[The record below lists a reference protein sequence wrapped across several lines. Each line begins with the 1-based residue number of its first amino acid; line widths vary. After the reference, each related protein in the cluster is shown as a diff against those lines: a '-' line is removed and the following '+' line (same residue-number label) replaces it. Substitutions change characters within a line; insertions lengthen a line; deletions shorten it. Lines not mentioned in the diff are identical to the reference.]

1 MPFDTKEFNLTDY
14 LTIARENFIG
24 RRWLY
29 QEIESAFHP
38 PRQGVSGVLIIGDP
52 GAGKSALTAQL
63 ICSRTSSRTIHD
75 HVLGYHLCKHS
86 DGNTQNGGKFV
97 RNLADMVARRLPEYG
112 YIVANNSYIQRSLNT
127 DCVALDDPVG
137 CFEQAI
143 LTPLRLLKTE
153 PKENWYIVIDSL
165 DECLSQSKTSHS
177 IVYLLNKKLT
187 RFPSW
192 LKLVMTS
199 RNQSFALMNSNSII
213 KLAIDP
219 GDSRNTDDI
228 ELFLST
234 KFYQDSPLIHQ
245 IKFWFG
251 DNTIKNTARLIAA
264 LLNKSQGNFLF
275 VKEMLHHWETFRAQK
290 SNPYALPETLG
301 EIYHSYF
308 ERHYSRPEQFKPIR
322 RVLELLVA
330 SFQPLSE
337 KDIFNILRMKEVD
350 LEEEYE
356 FKDRMKE
363 LGHFLRYGENNTVTL
378 YHLSLTEWLT
388 SESNRKSPY
397 YVSKK
402 KGHENFCDYYFS
414 LITADENK
422 PSLRQ
427 SILNLAQHIALGGWR
442 KAYVKEFLRFPS
454 QVVNSSDSR
463 SNRTLLHFAA
473 TINNTDVLE
482 LLLRHFSYTDC
493 VDNRGIT
500 PAFLAAEHGL
510 VHNLALM
517 VHKGANVNHK
527 TKSLPYCFIS
537 QGYNCSEF
545 DTDWNFT
552 CTPVLQCKTE
562 FCSSTMLHAAAHRG
576 HLEVVNFL
584 LDNGANVLTVNG
596 VHLTAMHIAAEEGHL
611 KVVKALY
618 EAGAAPDQTALH
630 HAAGRNRSD
639 VVKYLLQIGITDK
652 CMRCDGSFYWLK
664 TEKRFKKEVHPNKIV
679 CELKKLILSN
689 STMRCPTRVSIV
701 KHISVKK
708 KNFTN
713 CKGGGV
719 LYDDKHLIFCET
731 ALHAA
736 VSAGHEAV
744 VRELVS
750 KPKHALACQDYS
762 GRTPLHEAVR
772 KNHNEI
778 VKLLLIKQ
786 PKLVHQNC
794 NNLQSFHEQGD
805 TVATTS
811 SPLSMEEETE
821 YHKDICHCGYTPLHL
836 AARYGHWDIGL
847 DLIRGGANVDAT
859 DCLGATPLHVAAC
872 HNHKDFVDILAHSKT
887 GANVNRKSFNGS
899 TPLHSAAACGAV
911 DVIDHLLYFGAN
923 LTTVDKNNL
932 SALHYSI
939 MNIRQLDFD
948 HEVFLNRTNLSDAT
962 LHLSIDDRRG
972 YLADFY
978 SSDYNSSII
987 QNTNHYLWLDTFSHL
1002 IIRGSDINAVDIYG
1016 RTPLHFAS
1024 ANGLADAVNILLQR
1038 KAELE
1043 ICDRSG
1049 RTPLEVAVENSTVG
1063 LVTAPTIIAERF
1075 HDLKPH
1081 LGHYEMVVYLLL
1093 SSGASF
1099 KNCSRNAESL
1109 LHHALARNQPNIAQL
1124 LLLKGASIHCEDSF
1138 GRTPVAVLVANGG
1151 VWAQILFKHINV
1163 INNSN
1168 TIQCGEPFRTSV
1180 FHLLCFFTPKR
1191 EGNNF
1196 FQPQRCE
1203 NETCSCMKSH
1213 LERAI
1218 ENHRLKF
1225 KVIDSC
1231 LDAEGFTPLHR
1242 AAQGANLLAVR
1253 ALLKLGANISLL
1265 SPLGHD
1271 ALTLAVLHSGGNTWQ
1286 HLVENDKLLARKD
1299 NASVVALELLHH
1311 AMKSRGFRIV
1321 CDPTKTELTLY
1332 HLAASRGL
1340 VKFIQQI
1347 FKEKDRHQLDV
1358 NCPNKDGITPLYLA
1372 KLFNFKFKDDRNN
1385 PWKEVIKIIKDRGGK
1400 IMYPSKDVEINVVYR
1415 RLFGWIPNDLELNVR
1430 PDVRGFVSGLLST
1443 YLNKQNTP
1451 LYCNVSSLNT
1461 GGMEIGDPL
1470 SLSSIWNE
1478 LLLQLKPLK
1487 EIGHSHPSVV
1497 PLVSLALKELEMCA
1511 FLRKRSIISFK
1522 KFVTS
1527 WRSLNFSNF
1536 NSLQR
1541 SAVMVSE
1548 SNYRLLLMRTPVKL
1562 FYFMRSWHQ
1571 EVFQRFSCVKTLVF
1585 RYRTFFLN
1593 ENRLAQLIAQYEE
1606 STPSRELKRICFSL
1620 QHVFQFYIL
1629 SHLTKSSYTKY
1640 GIFYHRFPAFVTK
1653 RMGWV
1658 DGQLSTDSG
1667 SWPLPFIIKFSLG
1680 LYPEYDYLKVLN
1692 VGLELITYIEPY
1704 TNELSETVAK
1714 FLKLKEMTRYISLDV
1729 LLGTLTP

>member
-1 MPFDTKEFNLTDY
+1 MTDY

-29 QEIESAFHP
+29 KEIESAFYP
-38 PRQGVSGVLIIGDP
+38 LRQGVSGVLIVGDP

-86 DGNTQNGGKFV
+86 EGNTQNGGKFV
-97 RNLADMVARRLPEYG
+97 RNLADMIARRLPEYG
-112 YIVANNSYIQRSLNT
+112 YIVASNSYIQRSLNT
-127 DCVALDDPVG
+127 DCVALEDPVG

-143 LTPLRLLKTE
+143 LTPLRLLKNE
-153 PKENWYIVIDSL
+153 PKENWYIVIDAL

-177 IVYLLNKKLT
+177 IVYLLNKKLP

-192 LKLVMTS
+192 LKLVVTS
-199 RNQSFALMNSNSII
+199 RNQSSALMNSNSII

-228 ELFLST
+228 ELFLSSR
-234 KFYQDSPLIHQ
+234 FYQDGPLIHQ

-251 DNTIKNTARLIAA
+251 DNTIKNTARLITA
-264 LLNKSQGNFLF
+264 LLSKSQGNFLF
-275 VKEMLHHWETFRAQK
+275 VKEMIHHWETFRAQK

-308 ERHYSRPEQFKPIR
+308 ERHYNRPEQFKPIR

-330 SFQPLSE
+330 SLRPLSQ
-337 KDIFNILRMKEVD
+337 KNIFNILRMKEVD

-356 FKDRMKE
+356 FKDRMEE
-363 LGHFLRYGENNTVTL
+363 LGHFLRYRENNTVTL

-402 KGHENFCDYYFS
+402 KGHEHFCDYYFS
-414 LITADENK
+414 LITANGSK
-422 PSLRQ
+422 PSLPQ
-427 SILNLAQHIALGGWR
+427 NILNLAQHIALGGWR

-527 TKSLPYCFIS
+527 TKPLPYCFIS
-537 QGYNCSEF
+537 QGYNCNEF

-562 FCSSTMLHAAAHRG
+562 FCSSTMLHVAAHRG
-576 HLEVVNFL
+576 HLEVANFL
-584 LDNGANVLTVNG
+584 LVNGAKISTLNG
-596 VHLTAMHIAAEEGHL
+596 VHLTAMHIAAEKGHL

-630 HAAGRNRSD
+630 HAARRNRSD
-639 VVKYLLQIGITDK
+639 VVKYLLQIGVTDK

-664 TEKRFKKEVHPNKIV
+664 TEKRFKKEVHPKIIAL
-679 CELKKLILSN
+679 EKKRYLSN
-689 STMRCPTRVSIV
+689 STTHCHSKFSAV
-701 KHISVKK
+701 KHRSIKN

-750 KPKHALACQDYS
+750 KPKNALACQDYS
-762 GRTPLHEAVR
+762 GRTPLQEAVR
-772 KNHNEI
+772 KNHKEL
-778 VKLLLIKQ
+778 VKLLLIKES
-786 PKLVHQNC
+786 KLVHQSCDNW
-794 NNLQSFHEQGD
+794 QSFHEQGN

-811 SPLSMEEETE
+811 SLLGMEEEAE

-836 AARYGHWDIGL
+836 AARYGDWDIGL
-847 DLIRGGANVDAT
+847 DLIIGGANVDAA

-872 HNHKDFVDILAHSKT
+872 HNHKDFVDILAHSKI
-887 GANVNRKSFNGS
+887 GANVNSKSFNGS

-911 DVIDHLLYFGAN
+911 DVIDHLLYHGAN
-923 LTTVDKNNL
+923 LSAVDENNL
-932 SALHYSI
+932 SSLHYSI

-948 HEVFLNRTNLSDAT
+948 HEVFLNKTNLSDAT
-962 LHLSIDDRRG
+962 LHLSINDRRG
-972 YLADFY
+972 YLAGFY
-978 SSDYNSSII
+978 SYDNSSKI
-987 QNTNHYLWLDTFSHL
+987 QNTNYYQWLDTFLHL
-1002 IIRGSDINAVDIYG
+1002 LLHGSDINAVDIYG

-1024 ANGLADAVNILLQR
+1024 ANGLPDAVNILLQR
-1038 KAELE
+1038 KAEFE

-1049 RTPLEVAVENSTVG
+1049 RTPLEVAVENSTVHSATSSF
-1063 LVTAPTIIAERF
+1063 VVAESF
-1075 HDLKPH
+1075 YDLKQH
-1081 LGHYEMVVYLLL
+1081 LEHHEMVVYLLL

-1109 LHHALARNQPNIAQL
+1109 LHRALARNQPYIAQL
-1124 LLLKGASIHCEDSF
+1124 LLFKGASLHCEDRF
-1138 GRTPVAVLVANGG
+1138 GRTPAAVLVANGG
-1151 VWAQILFKHINV
+1151 DWAKILFKHKNDSI
-1163 INNSN
+1163 
-1168 TIQCGEPFRTSV
+1168 TIQCGEPFRSSV
-1180 FHLLCFFTPKR
+1180 FHLLCFFPPKR

-1203 NETCSCMKSH
+1203 NEKCSSMKSS

-1225 KVIDSC
+1225 KVVDSC
-1231 LDAEGFTPLHR
+1231 VDAEGFTPLHR

-1271 ALTLAVLHSGGNTWQ
+1271 AMTLAVLHSEGNNRQ
-1286 HLVENDKLLARKD
+1286 HLIENDELLARKD
-1299 NASVVALELLHH
+1299 SASMVALELLRR
-1311 AMKSRGFRIV
+1311 AMKSCGFRIV
-1321 CDPTKTELTLY
+1321 CDSSKAELTLY

-1340 VKFIQQI
+1340 VKFIQEI
-1347 FKEKDRHQLDV
+1347 LKEKEKHHLDV
-1358 NCPNKDGITPLYLA
+1358 NCPTKDGITPLYLA
-1372 KLFNFKFKDDRNN
+1372 KLFIVQLKKNSSNSWEK
-1385 PWKEVIKIIKDRGGK
+1385 VIEIIEDHGGK
-1400 IMYPSKDVEINVVYR
+1400 MMFPPNDVEMNIIYK
-1415 RLFGWIPNDLELNVR
+1415 RLFGWIPSDLEFNLR

-1443 YLNKQNTP
+1443 YKNSKDTSHH
-1451 LYCNVSSLNT
+1451 CNLMSWST
-1461 GGMEIGDPL
+1461 ESMEIGNPL
-1470 SLSSIWNE
+1470 SLGIMWKE
-1478 LLLQLKPLK
+1478 FLLQLKLLNKRGQSRSPL
-1487 EIGHSHPSVV
+1487 VL
-1497 PLVSLALKELEMCA
+1497 LVSLALDELKMCE
-1511 FLRKRSIISFK
+1511 LPRKRSSIYLERLA
-1522 KFVTS
+1522 TS
-1527 WRSLNFSNF
+1527 WHSSIFSNVK
-1536 NSLQR
+1536 SHQR
-1541 SAVMVSE
+1541 TAVIVE
-1548 SNYRLLLMRTPVKL
+1548 SIYRLLLTRTPLKL
-1562 FYFMRSWHQ
+1562 FYLMRLWHQ
-1571 EVFQRFSCVKTLVF
+1571 EVFQHFTCVRTLVF
-1585 RYRTFFLN
+1585 RYGAFFLN
-1593 ENRLAQLIAQYEE
+1593 KNRLAQLIAQYEE
-1606 STPSRELKRICFSL
+1606 SNPSWYLKQIGVSL
-1620 QHVFQFYIL
+1620 KSVFLYYVL
-1629 SHLTKSSYTKY
+1629 SHRLKKSSHTEYE
-1640 GIFYHRFPAFVTK
+1640 IFYYKFPNFLRE
-1653 RMGWV
+1653 RMGWT
-1658 DGQLSTDSG
+1658 DNQLPTDYG
-1667 SWPLPFIIKFSLG
+1667 SWPLDFIIKFSSG
-1680 LYPEYDYLKVLN
+1680 LYRHYEYLKVLN
-1692 VGLELITYIEPY
+1692 VGLEPKTYVGPFSDTLINAEKRFSSKLDQIE
-1704 TNELSETVAK
+1704 
-1714 FLKLKEMTRYISLDV
+1714 RYINFDV
-1729 LLGTLTP
+1729 FIETLMS

>member
-1 MPFDTKEFNLTDY
+1 MTDY
-14 LTIARENFIG
+14 LAIARENFIG
-24 RRWLY
+24 RQWLY
-29 QEIESAFHP
+29 KEIENAFYP
-38 PRQGVSGVLIIGDP
+38 LRQGVSGVLIIGDP

-86 DGNTQNGGKFV
+86 DRNTQNGGKFV
-97 RNLADMVARRLPEYG
+97 RNLADMISRRLPEYG
-112 YIVANNSYIQRSLNT
+112 YIVASNSYIQRSLNT

-143 LTPLRLLKTE
+143 LTPLRLLKNE
-153 PKENWYIVIDSL
+153 PKENWYIVIDAL
-165 DECLSQSKTSHS
+165 DECPSQSETSHS
-177 IVYLLNKKLT
+177 IVYLLSKKLS

-192 LKLVMTS
+192 LKLVITS
-199 RNQSFALMNSNSII
+199 RNQSSALINSNSII

-234 KFYQDSPLIHQ
+234 KFYQDGPLIHQ

-251 DNTIKNTARLIAA
+251 DNTIRNTARLITA
-264 LLNKSQGNFLF
+264 LLSKSQGNFLF

-301 EIYHSYF
+301 EIYYSYF
-308 ERHYSRPEQFKPIR
+308 ERHYNRPEQFKPIR

-330 SFQPLSE
+330 SVQPLSQ
-337 KDIFNILRMKEVD
+337 KDIFNILRVKEVD

-356 FKDRMKE
+356 FKDRMEE
-363 LGHFLRYGENNTVTL
+363 LGHFLRYRENNTVTL
-378 YHLSLTEWLT
+378 YHLSLKEWLT

-402 KGHENFCDYYFS
+402 KGHEKFCDYYFS
-414 LITADENK
+414 LITADGGK
-422 PSLRQ
+422 PSLREN
-427 SILNLAQHIALGGWR
+427 ILSLAQHIALGGWR

-454 QVVNSSDSR
+454 QVVNSSDYR

-517 VHKGANVNHK
+517 VHKGASVNHK

-552 CTPVLQCKTE
+552 CTPVLKCKTE

-584 LDNGANVLTVNG
+584 LDNGANISTVNG

-611 KVVKALY
+611 KVVKALH
-618 EAGAAPDQTALH
+618 EAGATPDQTALH

-664 TEKRFKKEVHPNKIV
+664 TRKRFKKEVYPTKIALERKGRV
-679 CELKKLILSN
+679 RVN
-689 STMRCPTRVSIV
+689 STVHCPTIPIV
-701 KHISVKK
+701 IHKRLKDKSLR
-708 KNFTN
+708 T
-713 CKGGGV
+713 CKGEGV
-719 LYDDKHLIFCET
+719 LYDDKYLIFCET

-750 KPKHALACQDYS
+750 RPASALACQDYS

-772 KNHNEI
+772 KNDKDI
-778 VKLLLIKQ
+778 VQLLLIKG
-786 PKLVHQNC
+786 PKIVNQNC
-794 NNLQSFHEQGD
+794 GNLQRFHGQGD
-805 TVATTS
+805 TVATSS

-836 AARYGHWDIGL
+836 AARYGHWEIVL
-847 DLIRGGANVDAT
+847 DLIHGGANVDAT

-872 HNHKDFVDILAHSKT
+872 HNHKDFVDILAHSKI

-911 DVIDHLLYFGAN
+911 DVIDHLLNYGAN
-923 LTTVDKNNL
+923 LTAVDKNNL

-948 HEVFLNRTNLSDAT
+948 HEVFLNKTNLSDAT
-962 LHLSIDDRRG
+962 LHLSIQDRKG
-972 YLADFY
+972 YLANFY
-978 SSDYNSSII
+978 RYENSSII
-987 QNTNHYLWLDTFSHL
+987 QNTNHYQWLDTFLHL
-1002 IIRGSDINAVDIYG
+1002 IVRGSDIKAVDIYG

-1038 KAELE
+1038 NAELE

-1049 RTPLEVAVENSTVG
+1049 RTPLEVAVENSTV
-1063 LVTAPTIIAERF
+1063 VSDPTSANIAERF

-1081 LGHYEMVVYLLL
+1081 LHHHEMVVYLLL
-1093 SSGASF
+1093 SSGASSV
-1099 KNCSRNAESL
+1099 KKCSRNTESL
-1109 LHHALARNQPNIAQL
+1109 LHHALARNQPYIAQL
-1124 LLLKGASIHCEDSF
+1124 LLFKGASLHCEDSF
-1138 GRTPVAVLVANGG
+1138 GRTPAAVLAANGG
-1151 VWAQILFKHINV
+1151 YWAQILFKHL
-1163 INNSN
+1163 NNSN
-1168 TIQCGEPFRTSV
+1168 TIQCGEPFSSSV
-1180 FHLLCFFTPKR
+1180 FHLLCFFPPKR

-1196 FQPQRCE
+1196 FHLERCE
-1203 NETCSCMKSH
+1203 NEICSSMKSP

-1225 KVIDSC
+1225 KVVDSC

-1265 SPLGHD
+1265 SPFGHD
-1271 ALTLAVLHSGGNTWQ
+1271 ALTLAVLHSEGNNRQ
-1286 HLVENDKLLARKD
+1286 HVIKNDELLAKKD
-1299 NASVVALELLHH
+1299 NASVVALELLRHV
-1311 AMKSRGFRIV
+1311 MKSRGFRIV
-1321 CDPTKTELTLY
+1321 CDSAKAELTLY

-1340 VKFIQQI
+1340 VKFIQEI
-1347 FKEKDRHQLDV
+1347 FKEKDRHRLDV

-1372 KLFNFKFKDDRNN
+1372 KLFNFEFKDDRYN
-1385 PWKEVIKIIKDRGGK
+1385 PWKEVVRIIKDHGGK
-1400 IMYPSKDVEINVVYR
+1400 IMYPPKDVEINVVFR
-1415 RLFGWIPNDLELNVR
+1415 RLFGWIPNDLELTLR
-1430 PDVRGFVSGLLST
+1430 PDVFGFVSGLLST
-1443 YLNKQNTP
+1443 YLKKQKTP
-1451 LYCNVSSLNT
+1451 FYCNINSSKT

-1470 SLSSIWNE
+1470 SLGYIWQE
-1478 LLLQLKPLK
+1478 FLLQVRLLN
-1487 EIGHSHPSVV
+1487 ERGHSIPSVTS
-1497 PLVSLALKELEMCA
+1497 LVSLALKEYDMCKL
-1511 FLRKRSIISFK
+1511 LRERTKISFK
-1522 KFVTS
+1522 KFVAS
-1527 WRSLNFSNF
+1527 FPILNRNNF
-1536 NSLQR
+1536 KSLQR
-1541 SAVMVSE
+1541 WAE
-1548 SNYRLLLMRTPVKL
+1548 SKYRVLLMRIPVKL
-1562 FYFMRSWHQ
+1562 FYSMRLWHQ
-1571 EVFQRFSCVKTLVF
+1571 EVFLHFSCLRTLAF
-1585 RYRTFFLN
+1585 RYGAFFLN

-1606 STPSRELKRICFSL
+1606 SNPSEYLNQICLSL
-1620 QHVFQFYIL
+1620 EDVFLYHIL
-1629 SHLTKSSYTKY
+1629 SHLTKRHHTQHYIYYYKY
-1640 GIFYHRFPAFVTK
+1640 PDFIRK
-1653 RMGWV
+1653 RMGW
-1658 DGQLSTDSG
+1658 TDDQRNTDYG
-1667 SWPLPFIIKFSLG
+1667 SWPLDYIFKFSLG
-1680 LYPEYDYLKVLN
+1680 LYRHYDYLKVLN
-1692 VGLELITYIEPY
+1692 VGLEPRTYIGPFSDTLINAENLGFSSPL
-1704 TNELSETVAK
+1704 EQIK
-1714 FLKLKEMTRYISLDV
+1714 RYINFDV
-1729 LLGTLTP
+1729 FIETLKS

>member
-1 MPFDTKEFNLTDY
+1 MTDY
-14 LTIARENFIG
+14 LAIARENFIG
-24 RRWLY
+24 RQWLY
-29 QEIESAFHP
+29 KEIESAFYP
-38 PRQGVSGVLIIGDP
+38 LRQGVSGVLIIGDP

-63 ICSRTSSRTIHD
+63 ICSHTSSRTIHD

-86 DGNTQNGGKFV
+86 DRNTQNGGKFV
-97 RNLADMVARRLPEYG
+97 RNLADMISRRLPEYG
-112 YIVANNSYIQRSLNT
+112 YIVASNSYIQRSLNT

-143 LTPLRLLKTE
+143 LTPLRLLKNE
-153 PKENWYIVIDSL
+153 PKENWYIVIDAL
-165 DECLSQSKTSHS
+165 DECPSQSETSHS
-177 IVYLLNKKLT
+177 IVYLLSKKLS

-192 LKLVMTS
+192 LKLVITS
-199 RNQSFALMNSNSII
+199 RNQSSALINSNSII

-234 KFYQDSPLIHQ
+234 KFYQDGPLIHQ

-251 DNTIKNTARLIAA
+251 DNTIRNTARLITA
-264 LLNKSQGNFLF
+264 LLSKSQGNFLF

-330 SFQPLSE
+330 SVQPLSQ
-337 KDIFNILRMKEVD
+337 KDIFNILRVKEVD

-356 FKDRMKE
+356 FKDRMEE
-363 LGHFLRYGENNTVTL
+363 LGHFLRYRENNTVTL
-378 YHLSLTEWLT
+378 YHLSLKEWLT

-402 KGHENFCDYYFS
+402 KGHEKFCDYYFS
-414 LITADENK
+414 LITADGGK
-422 PSLRQ
+422 PSLREN
-427 SILNLAQHIALGGWR
+427 ILSLAQHIALGGWR

-454 QVVNSSDSR
+454 QVVNSSDYR

-552 CTPVLQCKTE
+552 CTPVLKCKTE

-584 LDNGANVLTVNG
+584 LDNGANISTVNG
-596 VHLTAMHIAAEEGHL
+596 VYLTAMHIAAEEGHL
-611 KVVKALY
+611 KVVKALH
-618 EAGAAPDQTALH
+618 EAGATPDQTALH

-664 TEKRFKKEVHPNKIV
+664 TRKRFKKEVYPTKIALERKGRV
-679 CELKKLILSN
+679 RVN
-689 STMRCPTRVSIV
+689 STVHCPTIPIV
-701 KHISVKK
+701 IHKRLKDKSLR
-708 KNFTN
+708 T
-713 CKGGGV
+713 CKGEGV
-719 LYDDKHLIFCET
+719 LYDDKYLIFCET

-750 KPKHALACQDYS
+750 RPASALACQDYS

-772 KNHNEI
+772 KNDKDI
-778 VKLLLIKQ
+778 VQLLLIKG
-786 PKLVHQNC
+786 PKIVNQNC
-794 NNLQSFHEQGD
+794 GNLQRFHGQGD
-805 TVATTS
+805 TVATSS

-821 YHKDICHCGYTPLHL
+821 YHRDICHCGYTPLHL
-836 AARYGHWDIGL
+836 AARYGHWEIVL
-847 DLIRGGANVDAT
+847 DLIHGGANVDAT

-872 HNHKDFVDILAHSKT
+872 HNHKDFVDILAHSKI

-911 DVIDHLLYFGAN
+911 DVIDHLLYYGAN
-923 LTTVDKNNL
+923 LTAVDKNNL

-948 HEVFLNRTNLSDAT
+948 HEVFLNKTNLSDAT
-962 LHLSIDDRRG
+962 LHLSIQDRKG
-972 YLADFY
+972 YLANFY
-978 SSDYNSSII
+978 RYDNSSII
-987 QNTNHYLWLDTFSHL
+987 QNTNHYQWLDTFLHL
-1002 IIRGSDINAVDIYG
+1002 IVRGSDIKAVDIYG

-1038 KAELE
+1038 NAELE

-1049 RTPLEVAVENSTVG
+1049 RTPLEVAVENCT
-1063 LVTAPTIIAERF
+1063 LVSDITSAIIAERF
-1075 HDLKPH
+1075 HDLKPYLH
-1081 LGHYEMVVYLLL
+1081 HHEMVVYLLL
-1093 SSGASF
+1093 SSGASL

-1109 LHHALARNQPNIAQL
+1109 LHHALARNQPYIAQL
-1124 LLLKGASIHCEDSF
+1124 LLFKGASLHCEDSF
-1138 GRTPVAVLVANGG
+1138 GRTPAAVLVARGG
-1151 VWAQILFKHINV
+1151 YWAQILFKHLND
-1163 INNSN
+1163 SN
-1168 TIQCGEPFRTSV
+1168 TIQCGEPFSTSV
-1180 FHLLCFFTPKR
+1180 FHLLCFFPPKR
-1191 EGNNF
+1191 EGENF
-1196 FQPQRCE
+1196 FQLERCE
-1203 NETCSCMKSH
+1203 NDICSSMKSP

-1225 KVIDSC
+1225 KVVDSC

-1265 SPLGHD
+1265 SPFGHD
-1271 ALTLAVLHSGGNTWQ
+1271 ALTLAILHSEGNDQQ
-1286 HLVENDKLLARKD
+1286 HLIRNDELLARKD
-1299 NASVVALELLHH
+1299 NSSVVALELLRH

-1321 CDPTKTELTLY
+1321 CNSSKAELTLY

-1340 VKFIQQI
+1340 VNFIQEI
-1347 FKEKDRHQLDV
+1347 FKEKDSHQLDV

-1372 KLFNFKFKDDRNN
+1372 KLFNFEFKYDKYN
-1385 PWKEVIKIIKDRGGK
+1385 PWKEVVRMIKDRGGK
-1400 IMYPSKDVEINVVYR
+1400 MMYPPIDVEINVVYR
-1415 RLFGWIPNDLELNVR
+1415 RLFGWIPNDMELNLR

-1451 LYCNVSSLNT
+1451 FYCNLNISKAK
-1461 GGMEIGDPL
+1461 GLEIGDPS
-1470 SLSSIWNE
+1470 SLGYIWE
-1478 LLLQLKPLK
+1478 EFMLQLRLLN
-1487 EIGHSHPSVV
+1487 ERGHSIPSVTS
-1497 PLVSLALKELEMCA
+1497 LVSLVLKEVSMCK
-1511 FLRKRSIISFK
+1511 LLQERSKIYYE
-1522 KFVTS
+1522 KFAAPY
-1527 WRSLNFSNF
+1527 RILNLKNYK
-1536 NSLQR
+1536 SLQVK
-1541 SAVMVSE
+1541 AE
-1548 SNYRLLLMRTPVKL
+1548 SNYRLLLMRTPVNL
-1562 FYFMRSWHQ
+1562 FYLMRLWHQ
-1571 EVFQRFSCVKTLVF
+1571 EVFQHFSCLRTLAF
-1585 RYRTFFLN
+1585 RYGAFFLN

-1606 STPSRELKRICFSL
+1606 SNPSEYLNQICLSL
-1620 QHVFQFYIL
+1620 EHVFLSHIL
-1629 SHLTKSSYTKY
+1629 SHLTKRHYTEHYIYYYKY
-1640 GIFYHRFPAFVTK
+1640 PDFIRK
-1653 RMGWV
+1653 RMGW
-1658 DGQLSTDSG
+1658 TDDERNTDYG
-1667 SWPLPFIIKFSLG
+1667 SWPLDYIFKFSLG
-1680 LYPEYDYLKVLN
+1680 LYRHYDYLKVLN
-1692 VGLELITYIEPY
+1692 VGLEPRTYIGPFSDTLINAENLGFSS
-1704 TNELSETVAK
+1704 TLEQIK
-1714 FLKLKEMTRYISLDV
+1714 RYINFDV
-1729 LLGTLTP
+1729 FIETLKS

>member
-1 MPFDTKEFNLTDY
+1 MTDY

-29 QEIESAFHP
+29 KELESAFYP
-38 PRQGVSGVLIIGDP
+38 LRQGVSGVLIIGDP

-97 RNLADMVARRLPEYG
+97 RNLADMIARRLPEYG
-112 YIVANNSYIQRSLNT
+112 YIVASNSYIRRSLNT
-127 DCVALDDPVG
+127 DCVVLDDPVG

-143 LTPLRLLKTE
+143 LTPLRLLKNE
-153 PKENWYIVIDSL
+153 PKENWYIVIDAL
-165 DECLSQSKTSHS
+165 DECLSQSVTSHS
-177 IVYLLNKKLT
+177 IVYLLNKKLP

-192 LKLVMTS
+192 LKLVVTS
-199 RNQSFALMNSNSII
+199 RNQSSALMNSNSII
-213 KLAIDP
+213 KLTIDP

-234 KFYQDSPLIHQ
+234 RFYQDSPLIHQ

-251 DNTIKNTARLIAA
+251 DNTIKNTARLITA
-264 LLNKSQGNFLF
+264 LLSKSQGNFLF

-301 EIYHSYF
+301 EIYLSYF
-308 ERHYSRPEQFKPIR
+308 ERHYSRPEQFQPIR

-330 SFQPLSE
+330 SLQPLSQ
-337 KDIFNILRMKEVD
+337 KDIFKILRMKEVD

-356 FKDRMKE
+356 FKDRMEE
-363 LGHFLRYGENNTVTL
+363 LGHFLRYRENNTVTL

-402 KGHENFCDYYFS
+402 KGHEKFCDYYFG
-414 LITADENK
+414 LITANGSKLSLPEN
-422 PSLRQ
+422 
-427 SILNLAQHIALGGWR
+427 ILNLAQHIALGGWR

-473 TINNTDVLE
+473 TINNTDVLK

-537 QGYNCSEF
+537 QGYNCSKF

-562 FCSSTMLHAAAHRG
+562 FCSSTMLHVAAHRG

-584 LDNGANVLTVNG
+584 LVNGAKISTLNG
-596 VHLTAMHIAAEEGHL
+596 VHLTAMHVAAEKGHL

-630 HAAGRNRSD
+630 HAARRNRSG

-664 TEKRFKKEVHPNKIV
+664 KTEKRFKKEFHPNIIDLETKRPY
-679 CELKKLILSN
+679 LSN
-689 STMRCPTRVSIV
+689 STMHCDSIFV
-701 KHISVKK
+701 INRSIKN

-736 VSAGHEAV
+736 VSAGHEEV
-744 VRELVS
+744 VRELIS
-750 KPKHALACQDYS
+750 KPKNALACQDYS
-762 GRTPLHEAVR
+762 GRTPLQEAVR
-772 KNHNEI
+772 KNHKEL
-778 VKLLLIKQ
+778 VKLLLIKE
-786 PKLVHQNC
+786 PKLVHQSC
-794 NNLQSFHEQGD
+794 DSWQSFHEQGN
-805 TVATTS
+805 TAATTS
-811 SPLSMEEETE
+811 SLLGMEEEAE
-821 YHKDICHCGYTPLHL
+821 YHKDVCHCGYTPLHL
-836 AARYGHWDIGL
+836 AARYGDWGIGL
-847 DLIRGGANVDAT
+847 DLIIGGANVDAT

-872 HNHKDFVDILAHSKT
+872 HNHMDFVHLLTHSKI
-887 GANVNRKSFNGS
+887 GANVNSKSFNGS

-911 DVIDHLLYFGAN
+911 DVIDHLLYHGAN
-923 LTTVDKNNL
+923 LSAVDENNL

-948 HEVFLNRTNLSDAT
+948 HKVFLNKTNLSDAT

-972 YLADFY
+972 YLAGFY
-978 SSDYNSSII
+978 RYDNSSII
-987 QNTNHYLWLDTFSHL
+987 QNTNHYRWLDTFLHL
-1002 IIRGSDINAVDIYG
+1002 LIRGSDINAVDIYG

-1024 ANGLADAVNILLQR
+1024 ANGLPDAVNILLQR

-1043 ICDRSG
+1043 VCDRSG
-1049 RTPLEVAVENSTVG
+1049 RTPLELAVENSTVEPLTTY
-1063 LVTAPTIIAERF
+1063 LVVAERF

-1081 LGHYEMVVYLLL
+1081 LGHHEMVVYLLL

-1099 KNCSRNAESL
+1099 KNCSRKAKSL
-1109 LHHALARNQPNIAQL
+1109 LHHALAKNQPYIAQL
-1124 LLLKGASIHCEDSF
+1124 LLFKGASLHCKDSF
-1138 GRTPVAVLVANGG
+1138 GKTPAAVLVASGG
-1151 VWAQILFKHINV
+1151 DWAQILFKHIND
-1163 INNSN
+1163 SN
-1168 TIQCGEPFRTSV
+1168 TIQCGEPFSSSV
-1180 FHLLCFFTPKR
+1180 FHLLCFFPPKS

-1196 FQPQRCE
+1196 FQLERCE
-1203 NETCSCMKSH
+1203 NEICSSMKSP

-1225 KVIDSC
+1225 KVVDSC

-1242 AAQGANLLAVR
+1242 AAQGTNLLAVR

-1271 ALTLAVLHSGGNTWQ
+1271 ALTLAVLHSEGNNWQ

-1299 NASVVALELLHH
+1299 NASVLALELLHH

-1321 CDPTKTELTLY
+1321 CDPTKAELTLY

-1340 VKFIQQI
+1340 AKFIQEI
-1347 FKEKDRHQLDV
+1347 FEEKDRHQLDV
-1358 NCPNKDGITPLYLA
+1358 NCSNKDGITPLYLA
-1372 KLFNFKFKDDRNN
+1372 KLFNFEFIGDRYN

-1400 IMYPSKDVEINVVYR
+1400 IMYPPKDVEINVVYR
-1415 RLFGWIPNDLELNVR
+1415 RLFGWIPNDLELSVR

-1443 YLNKQNTP
+1443 YLKKQNTP
-1451 LYCNVSSLNT
+1451 LYCNVSSLHT

-1470 SLSSIWNE
+1470 SLIPIWKE
-1478 LLLQLKPLK
+1478 FLLQLKLLN
-1487 EIGHSHPSVV
+1487 ERGHSHPSVV
-1497 PLVSLALKELEMCA
+1497 PLVSLAIKELKMCQ
-1511 FLRKRSIISFK
+1511 LLQERSIIYFQK
-1522 KFVTS
+1522 KFDNS
-1527 WRSLNFSNF
+1527 WRSLNFRNVKSR
-1536 NSLQR
+1536 QR
-1541 SAVMVSE
+1541 RAVKISE
-1548 SNYRLLLMRTPVKL
+1548 SNYRQLLMRTPVKL

-1571 EVFQRFSCVKTLVF
+1571 EVFQHFSCVKTLVF
-1585 RYRTFFLN
+1585 RYRAFFLN
-1593 ENRLAQLIAQYEE
+1593 ENRLAQLIAQYEG
-1606 STPSRELKRICFSL
+1606 STPSRDLNRICFSL
-1620 QHVFQFYIL
+1620 EHLFQYYVL
-1629 SHLTKSSYTKY
+1629 SHLAKNSYAKY
-1640 GIFYHRFPAFVTK
+1640 IIFYHRFSAFVTK

-1658 DGQLSTDSG
+1658 DGQLSTKSG
-1667 SWPLPFIIKFSLG
+1667 SWPLDFIIKFSLG
-1680 LYPEYDYLKVLN
+1680 LYLEYDYLKVLN
-1692 VGLELITYIEPY
+1692 VGLELKTYIAPY
-1704 TNELSETVAK
+1704 TNELSNAETT
-1714 FLKLKEMTRYISLDV
+1714 FPKLKEMTRYISLDV
-1729 LLGTLTP
+1729 LETLMP

>member
-143 LTPLRLLKTE
+143 LTPLRLLKKE
-153 PKENWYIVIDSL
+153 PKENWYIVIDAL

-177 IVYLLNKKLT
+177 IVYLLNKKLP

-322 RVLELLVA
+322 RVLELLVV

-337 KDIFNILRMKEVD
+337 KEIFNILRMKEVD

-363 LGHFLRYGENNTVTL
+363 LGHFLRYRENNTVTL

-402 KGHENFCDYYFS
+402 KGHEKFCDYYFS
-414 LITADENK
+414 LITANGSK
-422 PSLRQ
+422 PSSREN
-427 SILNLAQHIALGGWR
+427 ILNLAQHIALGGWR

-500 PAFLAAEHGL
+500 PAFLATEHGL
-510 VHNLALM
+510 VHNLASM

-527 TKSLPYCFIS
+527 TKSLLYCFVS
-537 QGYNCSEF
+537 KGYNCNKF
-545 DTDWNFT
+545 DNDWNFT
-552 CTPVLQCKTE
+552 CTPVLQRKTE
-562 FCSSTMLHAAAHRG
+562 FCSSTMLHAAVHRG

-584 LDNGANVLTVNG
+584 LGNGANISTLNG

-618 EAGAAPDQTALH
+618 EAGATPDQTALH

-664 TEKRFKKEVHPNKIV
+664 TEKRFKKEVHLNITALEIKQRY
-679 CELKKLILSN
+679 LSN
-689 STMRCPTRVSIV
+689 SATTRCHSTFSIV
-701 KHISVKK
+701 KHRSIKN
-708 KNFTN
+708 KNFTH

-736 VSAGHEAV
+736 VSAGYEAV

-750 KPKHALACQDYS
+750 KPKNALACKDYS
-762 GRTPLHEAVR
+762 GRTPLLEAVR
-772 KNHNEI
+772 KNHKEL
-778 VKLLLIKQ
+778 VKLLLIKE

-794 NNLQSFHEQGD
+794 HNWKSFHEQGN

-811 SPLSMEEETE
+811 SLLGMEEEAE

-836 AARYGHWDIGL
+836 AARYGDWDIGL
-847 DLIRGGANVDAT
+847 DLIIGGANVDAA

-872 HNHKDFVDILAHSKT
+872 HNHKDFVDMLSRSKI
-887 GANVNRKSFNGS
+887 GANVNSKSFNGS

-911 DVIDHLLYFGAN
+911 DVIDHLLYHGAN
-923 LTTVDKNNL
+923 LSAVDENNL
-932 SALHYSI
+932 STLHYSI

-948 HEVFLNRTNLSDAT
+948 HEVFLNKTNLSDVT
-962 LHLSIDDRRG
+962 LSLLMDDRRG
-972 YLADFY
+972 YLADFDRY
-978 SSDYNSSII
+978 DNSSII
-987 QNTNHYLWLDTFSHL
+987 RNTNCYQWLDTFLHL
-1002 IIRGSDINAVDIYG
+1002 LIRGSDINAVDIYG

-1024 ANGLADAVNILLQR
+1024 ANGLPDAVNILLQR
-1038 KAELE
+1038 KAEFE

-1049 RTPLEVAVENSTVG
+1049 RTPLEVAVENSTVHSATSSF
-1063 LVTAPTIIAERF
+1063 VIAESF
-1075 HDLKPH
+1075 YDLKQH
-1081 LGHYEMVVYLLL
+1081 LEHHEMVVYLLL

-1109 LHHALARNQPNIAQL
+1109 LHHALARNQPYIAQL
-1124 LLLKGASIHCEDSF
+1124 LLFKGASLHCKDSF
-1138 GRTPVAVLVANGG
+1138 GRTLAAVLVASGG
-1151 VWAQILFKHINV
+1151 DWVQILFKHIND
-1163 INNSN
+1163 SN
-1168 TIQCGEPFRTSV
+1168 TIQCGEPFSSSV
-1180 FHLLCFFTPKR
+1180 FHLLCFFPPKR

-1196 FQPQRCE
+1196 FHLERCK
-1203 NETCSCMKSH
+1203 NEICSSMKSP

-1225 KVIDSC
+1225 KVVDSC

-1242 AAQGANLLAVR
+1242 ATQGANLLAVR
-1253 ALLKLGANISLL
+1253 ALLKLGANISLM
-1265 SPLGHD
+1265 SPFGHD
-1271 ALTLAVLHSGGNTWQ
+1271 ALTLAVLHSEGNNRQ
-1286 HLVENDKLLARKD
+1286 HVIKNDELLARKD
-1299 NASVVALELLHH
+1299 NASVVALELLRHV
-1311 AMKSRGFRIV
+1311 MKSRGFRIV
-1321 CDPTKTELTLY
+1321 CDSSKAELTLY

-1340 VKFIQQI
+1340 VKFIQEI
-1347 FKEKDRHQLDV
+1347 FKENDRHLLDV
-1358 NCPNKDGITPLYLA
+1358 NCPNKHGITPLYLA
-1372 KLFNFKFKDDRNN
+1372 KLFNFEFKDDRYN
-1385 PWKEVIKIIKDRGGK
+1385 PWKEVVRIIKDHGGK
-1400 IMYPSKDVEINVVYR
+1400 IMYPPKDVEINVVYR
-1415 RLFGWIPNDLELNVR
+1415 RLFGWIPNDLELNLR
-1430 PDVRGFVSGLLST
+1430 PDVHGFVSGLLST

-1451 LYCNVSSLNT
+1451 FYCNKNSFEAK
-1461 GGMEIGDPL
+1461 GMEIGDSSSLGYIWDEFLIQLGLLKKRRL
-1470 SLSSIWNE
+1470 SI
-1478 LLLQLKPLK
+1478 
-1487 EIGHSHPSVV
+1487 PSVKS
-1497 PLVSLALKELEMCA
+1497 LVLLVLKELNMCKLLKQRSEIY
-1511 FLRKRSIISFK
+1511 FKRFA
-1522 KFVTS
+1522 VS
-1527 WRSLNFSNF
+1527 WRILNRNNF
-1536 NSLQR
+1536 KTLKLE
-1541 SAVMVSE
+1541 AE
-1548 SNYRLLLMRTPVKL
+1548 SNYRALLMRTPVKL
-1562 FYFMRSWHQ
+1562 FYLMRLWHQ
-1571 EVFQRFSCVKTLVF
+1571 EVFQHFSCVRTLAF
-1585 RYRTFFLN
+1585 RYGAFFLN
-1593 ENRLAQLIAQYEE
+1593 QNRLAQLIAQYEE
-1606 STPSRELKRICFSL
+1606 STPTEYLNRICLSFEIGFL
-1620 QHVFQFYIL
+1620 WYIF
-1629 SHLTKSSYTKY
+1629 SHLQNKNYTEHDIY
-1640 GIFYHRFPAFVTK
+1640 YYEYPDFIRK
-1653 RMGWV
+1653 RMGW
-1658 DGQLSTDSG
+1658 TDDQRPTGFG
-1667 SWPLPFIIKFSLG
+1667 SWPLNYIIKLSLR
-1680 LYPEYDYLKVLN
+1680 LYRHYDYLKVLN
-1692 VGLELITYIEPY
+1692 VGLEPKTYIGPFSFSDTLINAENLGFSS
-1704 TNELSETVAK
+1704 TIEQIE
-1714 FLKLKEMTRYISLDV
+1714 RYINFDV
-1729 LLGTLTP
+1729 FIETLKS

>member
-1 MPFDTKEFNLTDY
+1 MTDY
-14 LTIARENFIG
+14 LAIARENFIG
-24 RRWLY
+24 RQWLY
-29 QEIESAFHP
+29 KEIESAFHP
-38 PRQGVSGVLIIGDP
+38 LRQGVSGVLIIGDP

-86 DGNTQNGGKFV
+86 DRNTQNGGKFV
-97 RNLADMVARRLPEYG
+97 RNLADMISRRLPEYG
-112 YIVANNSYIQRSLNT
+112 YIVASNSYIQRSLNT

-143 LTPLRLLKTE
+143 LTPLRLLKNE
-153 PKENWYIVIDSL
+153 PKENWYIVIDAL
-165 DECLSQSKTSHS
+165 DECPSQSETSHS
-177 IVYLLNKKLT
+177 IVYLLSKKLS

-192 LKLVMTS
+192 LKLVITS
-199 RNQSFALMNSNSII
+199 RNQSSALINSNSII

-234 KFYQDSPLIHQ
+234 KFYQDGPLIHQ

-251 DNTIKNTARLIAA
+251 DNTIKNTARLITA
-264 LLNKSQGNFLF
+264 LLSKSQGNFLF

-301 EIYHSYF
+301 EIYYSYF
-308 ERHYSRPEQFKPIR
+308 ERHYNRPEQFKPIR

-330 SFQPLSE
+330 SVQPLSQ
-337 KDIFNILRMKEVD
+337 KDIFNILRVKEVD

-356 FKDRMKE
+356 FKDRMEE
-363 LGHFLRYGENNTVTL
+363 LGHFLRYTENNTVTL
-378 YHLSLTEWLT
+378 YHLSLKEWLT

-402 KGHENFCDYYFS
+402 KGHEKFCDYYFS
-414 LITADENK
+414 LITADGSK
-422 PSLRQ
+422 PSLREN
-427 SILNLAQHIALGGWR
+427 ILSLAQHIALGGWR

-454 QVVNSSDSR
+454 QVVNSSDYR

-527 TKSLPYCFIS
+527 TKPLPYCFIS

-545 DTDWNFT
+545 DADWNFT
-552 CTPVLQCKTE
+552 CTPVLKCKTE

-584 LDNGANVLTVNG
+584 LDNGANISTVNC

-611 KVVKALY
+611 KVVKALH
-618 EAGAAPDQTALH
+618 EAGATPDQTALH

-652 CMRCDGSFYWLK
+652 CMRCYGSLYWLK
-664 TEKRFKKEVHPNKIV
+664 TRKRFKKEVYPNKIALERKGRV
-679 CELKKLILSN
+679 HVN
-689 STMRCPTRVSIV
+689 STMDCPTIPIV
-701 KHISVKK
+701 KHKRIKDKSL
-708 KNFTN
+708 TT
-713 CKGGGV
+713 CKGEGV
-719 LYDDKHLIFCET
+719 LYDDKYLIFCET

-750 KPKHALACQDYS
+750 RPTQALACQDYS

-772 KNHNEI
+772 KNDKEI
-778 VKLLLIKQ
+778 VKLLLIKG
-786 PKLVHQNC
+786 PNLVNQNC
-794 NNLQSFHEQGD
+794 DNWQSFHEQGNC
-805 TVATTS
+805 S
-811 SPLSMEEETE
+811 SPLTMEEEME
-821 YHKDICHCGYTPLHL
+821 YHKDVCHCGYTPLHL
-836 AARYGHWDIGL
+836 AARYGYWDIGL
-847 DLIRGGANVDAT
+847 DLIIGGANVDAT

-872 HNHKDFVDILAHSKT
+872 HNHKDFVNNLAHSKL
-887 GANVNRKSFNGS
+887 GANVNSKSFNGS

-911 DVIDHLLYFGAN
+911 DVIDHLLYYGAN
-923 LTTVDKNNL
+923 LTAVDKNNL

-948 HEVFLNRTNLSDAT
+948 HEVFLNKTNLSDAT
-962 LHLSIDDRRG
+962 LHISIDDRRG

-978 SSDYNSSII
+978 RYDNSSII
-987 QNTNHYLWLDTFSHL
+987 QNTNHYRWLDTFLHL
-1002 IIRGSDINAVDIYG
+1002 IIRGSDIKAVDIYG

-1024 ANGLADAVNILLQR
+1024 ANGLADAVNFLLQIE
-1038 KAELE
+1038 AELE
-1043 ICDRSG
+1043 IGDRSG
-1049 RTPLEVAVENSTVG
+1049 RTPLEVAVENCT
-1063 LVTAPTIIAERF
+1063 LVSDITSAIIAERF
-1075 HDLKPH
+1075 HDLKPYLH
-1081 LGHYEMVVYLLL
+1081 HHEMVVYLLL
-1093 SSGASF
+1093 SSGASL

-1109 LHHALARNQPNIAQL
+1109 LHHALARNQPYIAQL
-1124 LLLKGASIHCEDSF
+1124 LLFKGASLHCEDSF
-1138 GRTPVAVLVANGG
+1138 GRTPAAVLVASGG
-1151 VWAQILFKHINV
+1151 YWAQILFKHLND
-1163 INNSN
+1163 SN
-1168 TIQCGEPFRTSV
+1168 TIQCGEPFSTSV
-1180 FHLLCFFTPKR
+1180 FHLLCFFPPKR
-1191 EGNNF
+1191 EGENF
-1196 FQPQRCE
+1196 FQLERCE
-1203 NETCSCMKSH
+1203 NDICSSMKSP

-1225 KVIDSC
+1225 KVVDSC

-1265 SPLGHD
+1265 SPFGHD
-1271 ALTLAVLHSGGNTWQ
+1271 ALTLAILHSEGNDQQ
-1286 HLVENDKLLARKD
+1286 HLIRNDELLARKD
-1299 NASVVALELLHH
+1299 NSSVVALELLRH

-1321 CDPTKTELTLY
+1321 CNSSKAELTLY

-1340 VKFIQQI
+1340 VNFIQEI
-1347 FKEKDRHQLDV
+1347 FKEKDSHQLDV

-1372 KLFNFKFKDDRNN
+1372 KLFNFEFKYDKYN
-1385 PWKEVIKIIKDRGGK
+1385 PWKEVVRMIKDRGGK
-1400 IMYPSKDVEINVVYR
+1400 IMYPPKDVEINVVYR
-1415 RLFGWIPNDLELNVR
+1415 RLFGWIPNDMELNLR

-1451 LYCNVSSLNT
+1451 FYCNLNISKAK
-1461 GGMEIGDPL
+1461 GLEIGDPS
-1470 SLSSIWNE
+1470 SLGYIWE
-1478 LLLQLKPLK
+1478 EFMLQLRLLN
-1487 EIGHSHPSVV
+1487 ERGHSIPSVMS
-1497 PLVSLALKELEMCA
+1497 LVSLALKEYDMCKL
-1511 FLRKRSIISFK
+1511 LRERTKIYFK
-1522 KFVTS
+1522 KFVAS
-1527 WRSLNFSNF
+1527 FPILNRNSFK
-1536 NSLQR
+1536 SLQR
-1541 SAVMVSE
+1541 WAE
-1548 SNYRLLLMRTPVKL
+1548 SKYRVLLMKIPVKL
-1562 FYFMRSWHQ
+1562 FYSMRLWHQ
-1571 EVFQRFSCVKTLVF
+1571 EVFLHFSCLRTLAF
-1585 RYRTFFLN
+1585 RYGAFFLN

-1606 STPSRELKRICFSL
+1606 SNPSEYLNQICLSL
-1620 QHVFQFYIL
+1620 EHVFLYHIL
-1629 SHLTKSSYTKY
+1629 SHLTKRHYTEHYIYYYKY
-1640 GIFYHRFPAFVTK
+1640 PDFIRK
-1653 RMGWV
+1653 RMGW
-1658 DGQLSTDSG
+1658 TDDQRNTHYG
-1667 SWPLPFIIKFSLG
+1667 SWPLDYIFKFSLG
-1680 LYPEYDYLKVLN
+1680 LYRHYDYLKVLN
-1692 VGLELITYIEPY
+1692 VGLEPRTYIGPFSDTLINAE
-1704 TNELSETVAK
+1704 NLGFSS
-1714 FLKLKEMTRYISLDV
+1714 KLEQIKRYINFDV
-1729 LLGTLTP
+1729 FIETLMS

>member
-1 MPFDTKEFNLTDY
+1 MTDY
-14 LTIARENFIG
+14 LAIARENFIG
-24 RRWLY
+24 RQWLY
-29 QEIESAFHP
+29 KEIESAFYP
-38 PRQGVSGVLIIGDP
+38 LRQGVSGVLIVGDP

-86 DGNTQNGGKFV
+86 DRNTQNGGKFV
-97 RNLADMVARRLPEYG
+97 RNLADMISRRFPEYG
-112 YIVANNSYIQRSLNT
+112 YIVASNSYIQRSLNT

-143 LTPLRLLKTE
+143 LTPLRLLKNE
-153 PKENWYIVIDSL
+153 PKENWYIVIDAL
-165 DECLSQSKTSHS
+165 DECPSQSETSHS
-177 IVYLLNKKLT
+177 IVYLLSKKLS

-192 LKLVMTS
+192 LKLVITS
-199 RNQSFALMNSNSII
+199 RNQSSALINSNSII

-234 KFYQDSPLIHQ
+234 KFYQDGPLIHQ

-251 DNTIKNTARLIAA
+251 DNTIKNTAKLITA
-264 LLNKSQGNFLF
+264 LLSKSQGNFLF

-301 EIYHSYF
+301 EIYYSYF
-308 ERHYSRPEQFKPIR
+308 ERHYNRPEQFKPIR

-330 SFQPLSE
+330 SVQPLSQ

-356 FKDRMKE
+356 FKDRMEE
-363 LGHFLRYGENNTVTL
+363 LGHFLRYRENNTVTL
-378 YHLSLTEWLT
+378 YHLSLKEWLT

-402 KGHENFCDYYFS
+402 KGHEKFCDYYFS
-414 LITADENK
+414 LITADVSK
-422 PSLRQ
+422 PSLREN
-427 SILNLAQHIALGGWR
+427 ILSLAQHIALGGWR

-454 QVVNSSDSR
+454 QVVNSSDYR

-517 VHKGANVNHK
+517 VHKGASVNHK
-527 TKSLPYCFIS
+527 TKSLPYCFTS
-537 QGYNCSEF
+537 HGYNCSEF

-552 CTPVLQCKTE
+552 CTPVLKCKTE

-584 LDNGANVLTVNG
+584 LDNGANITTANG

-611 KVVKALY
+611 KVVKALH

-664 TEKRFKKEVHPNKIV
+664 TRKRFKKEVYPTKIALERKGRV
-679 CELKKLILSN
+679 RVN
-689 STMRCPTRVSIV
+689 STMDCPSIPFV
-701 KHISVKK
+701 IHKRIKDKSL
-708 KNFTN
+708 TT
-713 CKGGGV
+713 CKVEGV
-719 LYDDKHLIFCET
+719 LYDDKYLIFCET

-750 KPKHALACQDYS
+750 RPTSALACQDYS

-772 KNHNEI
+772 KNHKEL
-778 VKLLLIKQ
+778 VKLLLVKE
-786 PKLVHQNC
+786 PKLVHQSCDNW
-794 NNLQSFHEQGD
+794 QSFHEQGN
-805 TVATTS
+805 TVTTTS
-811 SPLSMEEETE
+811 SLLGMEEEAE

-836 AARYGHWDIGL
+836 AARYGDGDIGL
-847 DLIRGGANVDAT
+847 DLIIGGANVDAT
-859 DCLGATPLHVAAC
+859 DCLGATLLHVAAC
-872 HNHKDFVDILAHSKT
+872 HNHKDFVHMLAHLKSE
-887 GANVNRKSFNGS
+887 ANVNSKSFNGS

-911 DVIDHLLYFGAN
+911 DVIDHLLYHGAN
-923 LTTVDKNNL
+923 LSAVDENNL
-932 SALHYSI
+932 SSLHYSI

-948 HEVFLNRTNLSDAT
+948 HEVFLNNTNLSDAT
-962 LHLSIDDRRG
+962 LYLSINDRRG

-978 SSDYNSSII
+978 RYDNSSKI
-987 QNTNHYLWLDTFSHL
+987 QNTNHYQWLDTFLHL
-1002 IIRGSDINAVDIYG
+1002 LIRGSDINAVDIYG

-1024 ANGLADAVNILLQR
+1024 ANGLPDAVDILLQR
-1038 KAELE
+1038 KAEFE

-1049 RTPLEVAVENSTVG
+1049 RTPLEVAVENSTVHPATSSF
-1063 LVTAPTIIAERF
+1063 VIAESF
-1075 HDLKPH
+1075 YDLKQH
-1081 LGHYEMVVYLLL
+1081 LEHHEMVVYLLL
-1093 SSGASF
+1093 SSGASL

-1109 LHHALARNQPNIAQL
+1109 LHHSLARNQPYIAQL
-1124 LLLKGASIHCEDSF
+1124 LLFKGASLHCEDSF
-1138 GRTPVAVLVANGG
+1138 GRTPAAVLVANGG
-1151 VWAQILFKHINV
+1151 YWAQILFKHLSD
-1163 INNSN
+1163 SN
-1168 TIQCGEPFRTSV
+1168 TIQCGEPFSTSV
-1180 FHLLCFFTPKR
+1180 FHLLCFFSPKR
-1191 EGNNF
+1191 EGENF
-1196 FQPQRCE
+1196 FQLERCE
-1203 NETCSCMKSH
+1203 NDICSSMKSP

-1225 KVIDSC
+1225 KVVDSC

-1271 ALTLAVLHSGGNTWQ
+1271 ALTLAILHSEGNDRQ
-1286 HLVENDKLLARKD
+1286 HLIRNDELLARKD
-1299 NASVVALELLHH
+1299 NSSVVALELLRHM
-1311 AMKSRGFRIV
+1311 MKSRGFRIV
-1321 CDPTKTELTLY
+1321 CNSSKAELTLY

-1340 VKFIQQI
+1340 VKFIQEI

-1358 NCPNKDGITPLYLA
+1358 NCPNKDGIMPLYLA
-1372 KLFNFKFKDDRNN
+1372 KLFTFEFKDDKYNS
-1385 PWKEVIKIIKDRGGK
+1385 WKEVVRIIKDRGGK
-1400 IMYPSKDVEINVVYR
+1400 IMYPPRDVEINVVYR
-1415 RLFGWIPNDLELNVR
+1415 RLFGWIPNDLELNLR

-1451 LYCNVSSLNT
+1451 FYCNLNISNAK
-1461 GGMEIGDPL
+1461 GLEIGDPS
-1470 SLSSIWNE
+1470 SLSYIWE
-1478 LLLQLKPLK
+1478 EFLLQLRLLN
-1487 EIGHSHPSVV
+1487 ERGHSI
-1497 PLVSLALKELEMCA
+1497 PLVSLVLKELNMCM
-1511 FLRKRSIISFK
+1511 LPLERSKIHFE
-1522 KFVTS
+1522 KFVAS
-1527 WRSLNFSNF
+1527 CRILNHNNF
-1536 NSLQR
+1536 KSLQLG
-1541 SAVMVSE
+1541 AE

-1562 FYFMRSWHQ
+1562 FYLMRLWHQ
-1571 EVFQRFSCVKTLVF
+1571 EVFQHFSCVRTLAF
-1585 RYRTFFLN
+1585 CYGAFFLN
-1593 ENRLAQLIAQYEE
+1593 ENRLAQLIVQYEE
-1606 STPSRELKRICFSL
+1606 STPSTYLNRICLSFE
-1620 QHVFQFYIL
+1620 HVFLSHIL
-1629 SHLTKSSYTKY
+1629 SHLTKRHYTEHYIYYYKY
-1640 GIFYHRFPAFVTK
+1640 PDFIRK
-1653 RMGWV
+1653 RMGW
-1658 DGQLSTDSG
+1658 TDDQRNTGYG
-1667 SWPLPFIIKFSLG
+1667 SWPLDYIVKFSLG
-1680 LYPEYDYLKVLN
+1680 LYRHYDYLKVLN
-1692 VGLELITYIEPY
+1692 VGLEPRTYIGPFSDTSIHAEKSFSS
-1704 TNELSETVAK
+1704 TLQQIE
-1714 FLKLKEMTRYISLDV
+1714 RYINLDV
-1729 LLGTLTP
+1729 YIETLMS

>member
-1 MPFDTKEFNLTDY
+1 MTDY

-143 LTPLRLLKTE
+143 LTPLRLLKNE
-153 PKENWYIVIDSL
+153 PKENWYIVIDAL
-165 DECLSQSKTSHS
+165 DECPSQSETSHS
-177 IVYLLNKKLT
+177 IVYLLSKKLS

-192 LKLVMTS
+192 LKLVITS
-199 RNQSFALMNSNSII
+199 RNQSSALINSNSII

-234 KFYQDSPLIHQ
+234 KFYQDGPLIHQ

-251 DNTIKNTARLIAA
+251 DNTIKNTARLITA
-264 LLNKSQGNFLF
+264 LLSKSQGNFLF

-301 EIYHSYF
+301 EIYYSYF
-308 ERHYSRPEQFKPIR
+308 ERHYNRPEQFKPIR

-330 SFQPLSE
+330 SVQPLSQ
-337 KDIFNILRMKEVD
+337 KDIFNILRVKEVD

-356 FKDRMKE
+356 FKDRMEE
-363 LGHFLRYGENNTVTL
+363 LGHFLRYTENNTVTL
-378 YHLSLTEWLT
+378 YHLSLKEWLT
-388 SESNRKSPY
+388 CESNRKSPY

-402 KGHENFCDYYFS
+402 KGHEKFCDYYFS
-414 LITADENK
+414 LITADGSK
-422 PSLRQ
+422 PSLREN
-427 SILNLAQHIALGGWR
+427 ILSLAQHIALGGWR

-454 QVVNSSDSR
+454 QVVNSSDYR

-552 CTPVLQCKTE
+552 CTPVLKCKTE

-584 LDNGANVLTVNG
+584 LDNGANISTVNG

-611 KVVKALY
+611 KVVKALH
-618 EAGAAPDQTALH
+618 EAGATPDQTALH

-652 CMRCDGSFYWLK
+652 CMRCDGSLYWLK
-664 TEKRFKKEVHPNKIV
+664 TRKRFKKEVYPNKIALERKGRV
-679 CELKKLILSN
+679 HVN
-689 STMRCPTRVSIV
+689 STMDCPTIPIV
-701 KHISVKK
+701 KHKRIKDKSL
-708 KNFTN
+708 TT
-713 CKGGGV
+713 CKGEGV
-719 LYDDKHLIFCET
+719 LYDDKYLIFCET

-750 KPKHALACQDYS
+750 RPTQALACQDYS

-772 KNHNEI
+772 KNDKEI
-778 VKLLLIKQ
+778 VKLLLIKG
-786 PKLVHQNC
+786 PNLVNQNC
-794 NNLQSFHEQGD
+794 DNWQSFHEQGNC
-805 TVATTS
+805 S
-811 SPLSMEEETE
+811 SLLTMEEEME

-872 HNHKDFVDILAHSKT
+872 HNHKDFVNNLAHSKL
-887 GANVNRKSFNGS
+887 GANVNSKSFNGS

-911 DVIDHLLYFGAN
+911 DVIDHLLYYGAN
-923 LTTVDKNNL
+923 LTAVDKNNL

-948 HEVFLNRTNLSDAT
+948 HEVFLNKTNLSDAT
-962 LHLSIDDRRG
+962 LHISIDDRRG

-978 SSDYNSSII
+978 RYDNSSII
-987 QNTNHYLWLDTFSHL
+987 QNTNHYRWLDTFLHL
-1002 IIRGSDINAVDIYG
+1002 IIRGSDIKAVDIYG

-1024 ANGLADAVNILLQR
+1024 ANGLADAVNFLLQIE
-1038 KAELE
+1038 AELE

-1049 RTPLEVAVENSTVG
+1049 RTPLEVAVENST
-1063 LVTAPTIIAERF
+1063 LVSDITSAIIAERF
-1075 HDLKPH
+1075 HDLKPYLH
-1081 LGHYEMVVYLLL
+1081 HHEMVVYLLL
-1093 SSGASF
+1093 SSGASL

-1109 LHHALARNQPNIAQL
+1109 LHHALARNQPYIAQL
-1124 LLLKGASIHCEDSF
+1124 LLFKGASLHCEDSF
-1138 GRTPVAVLVANGG
+1138 GRTPAAVLVANGG
-1151 VWAQILFKHINV
+1151 YWAQILFKHLND
-1163 INNSN
+1163 SN
-1168 TIQCGEPFRTSV
+1168 TIKCGEPFSTSV
-1180 FHLLCFFTPKR
+1180 FHLLCFFPPKG
-1191 EGNNF
+1191 EGENL
-1196 FQPQRCE
+1196 FQLERCE
-1203 NETCSCMKSH
+1203 NDICSSMKSP

-1225 KVIDSC
+1225 KVVDSC

-1265 SPLGHD
+1265 SPFGHD
-1271 ALTLAVLHSGGNTWQ
+1271 ALTLAILHSEGNDQQ
-1286 HLVENDKLLARKD
+1286 HLIRNDQLLARKD
-1299 NASVVALELLHH
+1299 NSSVVALELLRHV
-1311 AMKSRGFRIV
+1311 MKSRGFRIV
-1321 CDPTKTELTLY
+1321 CDSTKAELTLY

-1340 VKFIQQI
+1340 VKFIQEI
-1347 FKEKDRHQLDV
+1347 LKEKEKHQLDV
-1358 NCPNKDGITPLYLA
+1358 NCPTKDGITPLYLA
-1372 KLFNFKFKDDRNN
+1372 KLFSVQLKKNISNSWEK
-1385 PWKEVIKIIKDRGGK
+1385 VIEIIEDHGGK
-1400 IMYPSKDVEINVVYR
+1400 MMFPPNDVEMNIIYK
-1415 RLFGWIPNDLELNVR
+1415 RLFGWIPSDLEFNLR

-1443 YLNKQNTP
+1443 YKNSKDTSHH
-1451 LYCNVSSLNT
+1451 CNLMSWST
-1461 GGMEIGDPL
+1461 ESMEIGNPL
-1470 SLSSIWNE
+1470 SLGIVRKE
-1478 LLLQLKPLK
+1478 FLLQLKLLNKRGQSRSPL
-1487 EIGHSHPSVV
+1487 VL
-1497 PLVSLALKELEMCA
+1497 LVSLALDELKMCE
-1511 FLRKRSIISFK
+1511 LPRKRSRIYLERFA
-1522 KFVTS
+1522 TS
-1527 WRSLNFSNF
+1527 WHSSIFSNVK
-1536 NSLQR
+1536 SHQR
-1541 SAVMVSE
+1541 TAVIVE
-1548 SNYRLLLMRTPVKL
+1548 SIYRLFLTTTPLKL
-1562 FYFMRSWHQ
+1562 FYLMRLWHQ
-1571 EVFQRFSCVKTLVF
+1571 EVFQHFTCVRTLVF
-1585 RYRTFFLN
+1585 RYGAFFLN
-1593 ENRLAQLIAQYEE
+1593 KNRLAQLIAQYEE
-1606 STPSRELKRICFSL
+1606 SNPSGYLNQICVSL
-1620 QHVFQFYIL
+1620 ESVFLYYVL
-1629 SHLTKSSYTKY
+1629 SHRLKKSSHTEYE
-1640 GIFYHRFPAFVTK
+1640 IFYYKFPNFLRE
-1653 RMGWV
+1653 RMGWT
-1658 DGQLSTDSG
+1658 DNQLPTDDG
-1667 SWPLPFIIKFSLG
+1667 SWPLDFIIKFSLG
-1680 LYPEYDYLKVLN
+1680 LYRHYDYLKVFN
-1692 VGLELITYIEPY
+1692 VGLEPKTYIGPFSDTLINAENLGFSS
-1704 TNELSETVAK
+1704 TIEQIE
-1714 FLKLKEMTRYISLDV
+1714 RYINFNV
-1729 LLGTLTP
+1729 FIETLKS